1 MSLSMA
7 GVFARSRT
15 GGHVELVEM
24 GDGCDRSADLVN

>member
-15 GGHVELVEM
+15 GGRVEFVEL
-24 GDGCDRSADLVN
+24 GDWCDRSADLVN